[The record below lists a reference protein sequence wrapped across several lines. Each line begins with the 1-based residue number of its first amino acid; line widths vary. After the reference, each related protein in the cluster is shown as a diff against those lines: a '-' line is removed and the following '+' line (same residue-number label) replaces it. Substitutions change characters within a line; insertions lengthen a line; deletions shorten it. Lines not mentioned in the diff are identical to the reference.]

1 MIEVGK
7 HNELVVK
14 SKSSIGLYL
23 HDGHESVLLPARY
36 VPENVHEGDV
46 MKVFVYLDN
55 ENRPVATTLKPH
67 AELNDFAFLTVK
79 DVNQHGAFLDW
90 GIAKDIFV
98 AYQEQRTEMEIGK
111 KYLVY
116 LFMDDFSERI
126 AATSKWGKH
135 IDKDTD
141 DFSEGDEVNL
151 LIAEKTDVGYKAI
164 INNKYEG
171 LLYHNEIF
179 QPVKEGDV
187 RKGYIKYVREDGKL
201 DLTLQKQGFKNVLDS
216 KDLILQKLKA
226 HHGILQL
233 GDKSSPEEITE
244 ILQMSKKVFKKTIGS
259 LYKDRLIIVRDHE
272 IRLVDQLGD

>member
-1 MIEVGK
+1 MIQIGK
-7 HNELVVK
+7 YNELVVK
-14 SKSSIGLYL
+14 SKASIGLYL

-36 VPENVHEGDV
+36 VPEDVHAGDV
-46 MKVFVYLDN
+46 LNVFVYLDN
-55 ENRPVATTLKPH
+55 ENRPVATTLKPF
-67 AELNDFAFLTVK
+67 AEINDFAFLTVK

-98 AYQEQRTEMEIGK
+98 AYQEQRTEMEVGK

-116 LFMDDFSERI
+116 LFMDEFSGRI
-126 AATSKWGKH
+126 AATAKWGKH
-135 IDKDTD
+135 IDKITD
-141 DFSEGDEVNL
+141 DFSEGDAVNL

-164 INNKYEG
+164 INNKFEG
-171 LLYHNEIF
+171 LLYQNEIF
-179 QPVKEGDV
+179 QPITEGDYK
-187 RKGYIKYVREDGKL
+187 KGFIKYVREDGKL

-233 GDKSSPEEITE
+233 GDKSSPEEITK
-244 ILQMSKKVFKKTIGS
+244 LLSMSKKVFKKTIGS

>member
-1 MIEVGK
+1 MIQIGK
-7 HNELVVK
+7 HNELIVK
-14 SKSSIGLYL
+14 SKAAIGLYL

-36 VPENVHEGDV
+36 VPQDVHVGDV
-46 MKVFVYLDN
+46 MNVFVYLDN
-55 ENRPVATTLKPH
+55 ENRPVATTLKPY
-67 AELNDFAFLTVK
+67 AELNEFAFLTVK

-98 AYQEQRTEMEIGK
+98 AFQEQRTEMEIGK

-116 LFMDDFSERI
+116 LFMDDFSDRI
-126 AATSKWGKH
+126 AATAKWSKH

-164 INNKYEG
+164 INNTHEG

-179 QPVKEGDV
+179 QPLNPGDV
-187 RKGYIKYVREDGKL
+187 RKGFVKYVREDGKL
-201 DLTLQKQGFKNVLDS
+201 DLTLQKQGFKNVLDT
-216 KDLILQKLKA
+216 KDMILQKLKE
-226 HHGILQL
+226 HHGILEL
-233 GDKSSPEEITE
+233 GDKSSPEEITK
-244 ILQMSKKVFKKTIGS
+244 LLRMSKKVFKKTIGS